1 MDNLIELKSVGC
13 LLDVE
18 KGIAYPQ
25 FKDGEPD
32 FSLPLHLREE
42 EMSSDWYEQLSLED
56 GLHVTKSLSLVDKY
70 DGNKGWI
77 MSNDYLDVLKNQ
89 INKNG

>member
-1 MDNLIELKSVGC
+1 MENLIELKSVGC
-13 LLDVE
+13 LLDME
-18 KGIAYPQ
+18 KGIVYPQ

-42 EMSSDWYEQLSLED
+42 EMSSDWYEELSLED